1 MIKLNHPQ
9 AEIYFPNPSA
19 EEAQLARTTHLG
31 IGAHQDDLE
40 ILAIQGILAGFDNE
54 DKAFTGVTVTD
65 GRGAPRSGDYAD
77 LSDDDLWLIRNA
89 EQKEAADIGQYN
101 AQFLLNHSSADVKTG
116 NRESV
121 IEDLIAI
128 ITTCQPEV
136 IYTHNLADKHD
147 THVAV
152 ALSVIAALRWMGP
165 AAEGIQLLGAEV
177 WRGLDWLTADRKI
190 ALNVSAHP
198 DLQEKLLQAFPSQ
211 IAGGK
216 RYDQATLG
224 RRRANATYFQ
234 SHHTD
239 QADLVTYAMDLTPL
253 ITQTD
258 LDIAAFIDAA
268 IQSLAEDVRSRINLL
283 DAKGN

>member
-9 AEIYFPNPSA
+9 AEVYFPSPSG
-19 EEAQLARTTHLG
+19 EGDQLARTTHLG

-40 ILAIQGILAGFDNE
+40 IFAIQGILAGLDNNE
-54 DKAFTGVTVTD
+54 KAFTGVTVTD
-65 GRGAPRSGDYAD
+65 GRGAPRSGDYAG

-101 AQFLLNHSSADVKTG
+101 AQFLLNHSSADVKSG
-116 NRESV
+116 DREAV

-128 ITTCQPEV
+128 ISACQPEV

-152 ALSVIAALRWMGP
+152 ALSVIEALRRMGS
-165 AAEGIQLLGAEV
+165 AAEGIRLLGAEV
-177 WRGLDWLTADRKI
+177 WRGLDWLTEDRKI
-190 ALNVSAHP
+190 ALDVSPHP
-198 DLQEKLLQAFPSQ
+198 DLQEALLQAFPSQ
-211 IAGGK
+211 IVGGK

-239 QADLVTYAMDLTPL
+239 QADLMTYAMDLTPL
-253 ITQTD
+253 VAQPD

-268 IQSLAEDVRSRINLL
+268 IQGLAKDVHSRIERLSRN
-283 DAKGN
+283 A

>member
-1 MIKLNHPQ
+1 MITLNHPQ
-9 AEIYFPNPSA
+9 AEIYFPSPSV
-19 EEAQLARTTHLG
+19 EIAQLARTTHLG

-40 ILAIQGILAGFDNE
+40 IFAIQGILAGYDNA

-65 GRGAPRSGDYAD
+65 GRGAPRSGDYAE
-77 LSDDDLWLIRNA
+77 LSDDELWLIRKA
-89 EQKEAADIGQYN
+89 EQKEAADIGKYN
-101 AQFLLNHSSADVKTG
+101 AQFLLNHSSSNVKSG
-116 NRESV
+116 NREAV
-121 IEDLIAI
+121 IEDLITI
-128 ITTCQPEV
+128 ITACQPEV

-152 ALSVIAALRWMGP
+152 ALSVIAALRQMGP
-165 AAEGIQLLGAEV
+165 AAGGIQLLGAEV

-190 ALNVSAHP
+190 ALDVSAHP
-198 DLQEKLLQAFPSQ
+198 ELQEELLQAFPSQ

-239 QADLVTYAMDLTPL
+239 QADLMTYATDLTPL
-253 ITQTD
+253 VAKPD
-258 LDIAAFIDAA
+258 LDIAAFIDTA
-268 IQSLAEDVRSRINLL
+268 IQSLAEDVHSRIERLSGT
-283 DAKGN
+283 A